1 MAKRKKTKSKAKRE
15 SFNLGTSKGK
25 KRRRIATRL
34 NWVGILKILVIL
46 VVFLGIGIGF
56 VFLKGYV
63 KRVTAVS
70 EKIGLLELENPPDWL
85 NEPLKDKLYDA
96 AIAYG
101 EDLRLDEGAALSV
114 QQNIEK
120 LFAWVDEVEVR
131 TTHDSIL
138 IKARWRKPLALVK
151 HDSQSC
157 YVDAELVVLDFV
169 PMPNL
174 PIVKI
179 NGLSDI
185 RELPLSGDIWY
196 RDDLAAAVD
205 VLDRLDQMDK
215 LVTSDKPLLREIDRI
230 DVSNF
235 DGRENSRSPHI
246 ILYTTDNTEI
256 IWGAELGR
264 WQLYLEATD
273 EKKLARLYGYY
284 KEYGSL
290 LGGVRYINL
299 RDPQDDITLPIDKEQ

>member
-1 MAKRKKTKSKAKRE
+1 MAKRKKTKSKTKR
-15 SFNLGTSKGK
+15 FLFTFGKSKGRK
-25 KRRRIATRL
+25 KPRTAGRL
-34 NWVGILKILVIL
+34 NWVGILKTLALIVLFV
-46 VVFLGIGIGF
+46 GIGIGL

-70 EKIGLLELENPPDWL
+70 ERIGLLELENPPYWL
-85 NEPLKDKLYDA
+85 NEVLKDKLYNA

-101 EDLRLDEGAALSV
+101 EDLRLDEEAALSV
-114 QQNIEK
+114 QQNIET
-120 LFAWVDEVEVR
+120 LFVWVDEVEVQ

-138 IKARWRKPLALVK
+138 IKAQWRKPLALVEQG
-151 HDSQSC
+151 SQSC

-174 PIVKI
+174 PIVKV

-185 RELPLSGDIWY
+185 KKLPLAGDIWY

-205 VLDRLDQMDK
+205 LLDRLDQMDQ
-215 LVTSDKPLLREIDRI
+215 LVASDKPLLREIDRI

-235 DGRENSRSPHI
+235 DGRENRRSPHI
-246 ILYTTDNTEI
+246 VLYTTDNTEI

-273 EKKLARLYGYY
+273 EEKLARLYGYY
-284 KEYGSL
+284 KQYGTL
-290 LGGVRYINL
+290 LGAVRYINL
-299 RDPQDDITLPIDKEQ
+299 RDPQYDIPLPIDQQR